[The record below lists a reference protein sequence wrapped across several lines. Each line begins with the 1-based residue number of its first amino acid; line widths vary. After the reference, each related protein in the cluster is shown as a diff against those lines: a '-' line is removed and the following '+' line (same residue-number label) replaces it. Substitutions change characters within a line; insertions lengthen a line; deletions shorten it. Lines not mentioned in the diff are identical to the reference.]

1 MLLLYLI
8 HSAVEETAAAVFNA
22 VEGTV
27 SAVVSFAVEGT
38 SAAVYIAVEGTVAAV
53 RTVLLLKKL
62 LPLFLML

>member
-1 MLLLYLI
+1 M
-8 HSAVEETAAAVFNA
+8 
-22 VEGTV
+22 EGTV